1 MKIAI
6 HKQKGSFSDK
16 WIEYCVNGNI
26 DFKIVNC
33 FNTDIIKELEGC
45 AGLLW
50 HWNQNDYRA
59 MVFAKQLTIAIQKL
73 GIRTFPDTRTSFH
86 FDDKIAQK
94 YLFESIDAPH
104 IPTYIFYDK
113 GKALDWS
120 RTTNFPKVF
129 KLRSG
134 SAAVNVKLVKSRKH
148 ADHLILKAFNKGF
161 KHIDRKA
168 TLKDKFMLFAEQ
180 QNAKNLIGIFKGIY
194 RYFFKAE
201 IEKMSNRHK
210 GYVYFQ
216 NFVPDN
222 EFDTRLYV
230 IGNRCFGTRRYNRKN
245 DFRASGSKNSRSEKE
260 LFDKE
265 SVELAFMLSKKI
277 KSQSIAFDFIKDKD
291 QYKLIE
297 ISYTF
302 PPENLYNHPGFWDS
316 NLEWHDVKIIPEY
329 FIIEDFINSLP

>member
-6 HKQKGSFSDK
+6 HEQKGSFSDK
-16 WIEYCVNGNI
+16 WIEYCEKGNI
-26 DFKIVNC
+26 EFKIVNC
-33 FNTDIIKELEGC
+33 FSTNIVEQLEGC
-45 AGLLW
+45 DGLLW
-50 HWNQNDYRA
+50 HWDQNDYRA
-59 MVFAKQLTIAIQKL
+59 MVFAKQLTISVQKL
-73 GIRTFPDTRTSFH
+73 GIRTFPDVKTSFH

-94 YLFESIDAPH
+94 YLFESIEAPH

-113 GKALDWS
+113 AKALEWS
-120 RTTNFPKVF
+120 RKAKFPKVF

-134 SAAVNVKLVKSRKH
+134 SAAVNVKLVKTRKY
-148 ADHLILKAFNKGF
+148 ADKLIRRAFHKGF

-168 TLKDKFMLFAEQ
+168 TLKDKIRLFA
-180 QNAKNLIGIFKGIY
+180 NHPNPKSFVGIFKGLY

-216 NFVPDN
+216 DFIPEND
-222 EFDTRLYV
+222 FDTRLYV

-245 DFRASGSKNSRSEKE
+245 DFRASGSKNSRNDKE
-260 LFDKE
+260 LFDIEAIK
-265 SVELAFMLSKKI
+265 LAFKLSEKI
-277 KSQSIAFDFIKDKD
+277 KSQSIAFDFIRDKD

-302 PPENLYNHPGFWDS
+302 PARNLYNHPGFWDK
-316 NLEWHDVKIIPEY
+316 NLEWHKEKIIPEY
-329 FIIEDFINSLP
+329 FIIEDFINSLK